1 MARNAALLS
10 GPPFARFS
18 EKTRKHLLDNIYALC
33 GAPLAERDMNA
44 AGMNAAQIRAV
55 LKCLEKPHFL
65 GATKLDARI
74 FIPGGYVTPLQ
85 ARDLHASGSFFKPHA
100 KITDAMAMM
109 WHTLAQGAGRERSD
123 DDKFQ
128 NIRALG
134 STAFP
139 LDILQNILWRL
150 GKHDAESVAAIA
162 ASLPVTE
169 MVNGSLALKRASNV
183 ERELLARV
191 ESRAKRSVSATT
203 EFRKSVI
210 AFDDKQHAAIDLGLN
225 RRISIVTGPP
235 GCGKTSIC
243 RAIADNLDDVLGVAL
258 AARAAHVLG
267 ERADIETE
275 TAFKILTMPAG
286 KRADLY
292 DGLDA
297 LIIDECSML
306 PSTGLRDLLRI
317 ADKLEIE
324 RVILIGDPEQLP
336 PIDEGRPFADLIEAG
351 IAPVTR
357 LATNYRSAA
366 GGGIAALADDIR
378 QGAFTKNRLLGG
390 AYADVIS
397 VHEKGEDKSRIA
409 VLARYRE
416 LIESG
421 ASPSDIA
428 ILVPFKKP
436 RYALSTIRLNTAVRE
451 YLGYSTTRAHV
462 GEIVIGTEN
471 DYKRGII
478 NGTIGVI
485 DSIDKDTFAIMFED
499 TDALSISRAE
509 DFGKG
514 ILPNNVDF
522 GYAFTIHRAQGSE
535 FEHVIVAVNGADDFL
550 LRKSSFYTAVTRART
565 SLSIIGDLDAAEAMS
580 RSEDRRTTVLQAL
593 LGLPAPPSNTTLDR
607 LVAGRDGDAV
617 NEEIEF

>member
-1 MARNAALLS
+1 
-10 GPPFARFS
+10 
-18 EKTRKHLLDNIYALC
+18 
-33 GAPLAERDMNA
+33 MNA

-55 LKCLEKPHFL
+55 LKCLENPQL
-65 GATKLDARI
+65 RGANKLDARI
-74 FIPGGYVTPLQ
+74 LIAGGYVTPLQ
-85 ARDLHASGSFFKPHA
+85 ARDLHASGGFFKPHT
-100 KITDAMAMM
+100 KITDAMAMT
-109 WHTLAQGAGRERSD
+109 WRVLAQGAGRERSD
-123 DDKFQ
+123 NDKFL

-139 LDILQNILWRL
+139 LDILQNVLWRL
-150 GKHDAESVAAIA
+150 GKHDAESVATIA
-162 ASLPVTE
+162 ANLPLTE

-191 ESRAKRSVSATT
+191 ENRAKRPVSATT
-203 EFRKSVI
+203 KVRKSALV
-210 AFDDKQHAAIDLGLN
+210 FDEEQEVAIDLGLN

-243 RAIADNLDDVLGVAL
+243 YAIADNLDDVLGVAI
-258 AARAAHVLG
+258 AARAARVLG
-267 ERADIETE
+267 KRADIEAE
-275 TAFKILTMPAG
+275 TVFKVLAMPAD

-292 DGLDA
+292 GGLDA

-306 PSTGLRDLLRI
+306 SSSGLCGLLRV

-324 RVILIGDPEQLP
+324 RVILVGDPEQLP
-336 PIDEGRPFADLIEAG
+336 PIEEGRPFADLVEAG
-351 IAPVTR
+351 TAPVTR
-357 LATNYRSAA
+357 LATNHRSAG

-378 QGAFTKNRLLGG
+378 QGAFAKDRLLGG
-390 AYADVIS
+390 AYTSVIS
-397 VHEKGEDKSRIA
+397 VHEKSEDKARAA
-409 VLARYRE
+409 VLTRYRE
-416 LIESG
+416 LVESG
-421 ASPSDIA
+421 ASPGDIA

-471 DYKRGII
+471 DYDRNII
-478 NGTIGVI
+478 NGTLGII
-485 DSIDKDTFAIMFED
+485 DSIDDDVFAIKFNGLD
-499 TDALSISRAE
+499 DLSVSTASDMDKR
-509 DFGKG
+509 

-607 LVAGRDGDAV
+607 LVAGRDDDAG